1 MTDTYQKNMT
11 LDEIAANDLEMVKD
25 AIKNAKKYSFGK
37 DMKKA
42 VAFIKLCLGR
52 TLVSLGLP
60 HPQPPPNVNSYEA
73 RIRHAAKLDKEMR
86 EKQIKVEHRNKYK
99 GNDAWRCG
107 VYIYQRDELVCF
119 ISDVL
124 TVRRTEMDPITMKI
138 GNEQIGYIIVTNAR
152 LEDTK
157 RIFLMTGIKTSEH
170 WKN

>member
-1 MTDTYQKNMT
+1 MDMNKKTYADNLT
-11 LDEIAANDLEMVKD
+11 IDEIASNDLEMTKE
-25 AIKNAKKYSFGK
+25 AIKKAKKHNFGK

-73 RIRHAAKLDKEMR
+73 RIRHAAKIDKAMR
-86 EKQIKVEHRNKYK
+86 EKQVKVEHRNKYR
-99 GNDAWRCG
+99 GNDMWRCG
-107 VYIYQRDELVCF
+107 LYIYQRGELVTF

-124 TVRRTEMDPITMKI
+124 TQRSTEFDPIAQKI
-138 GNEQIGYIIVTNAR
+138 GREEIGFIVITNAN

-157 RIFLMTGIKTSEH
+157 KIFLVPGFAKG
-170 WKN
+170 N

>member
-1 MTDTYQKNMT
+1 MSDTYQKNMT

-25 AIKNAKKYSFGK
+25 AIKNAKKYNFGK

-73 RIRHAAKLDKEMR
+73 RIRHAAKIDKAMR
-86 EKQIKVEHRNKYK
+86 EKQVKVEHRNKYR
-99 GNDAWRCG
+99 GNDMWRCG
-107 VYIYQRDELVCF
+107 LYVYQRDELVTF

-124 TVRRTEMDPITMKI
+124 TQRSTEFDPIAQKI
-138 GNEQIGYIIVTNAR
+138 GREEIGFIVITNAN

-157 RIFLMTGIKTSEH
+157 KIFLVPGFAKG
-170 WKN
+170 N